1 MVLVVLQRWELPE
14 MERHL
19 DAIEVRGGV
28 FLMSDAP
35 SGEVSP
41 PPL

>member
-19 DAIEVRGGV
+19 DAIEV
-28 FLMSDAP
+28 SP
-35 SGEVSP
+35 SRTIVGS
-41 PPL
+41 